1 MSYPGV
7 KLLNYMENI
16 KYDLN
21 SGLKE
26 TGLTFKRQTDHFP
39 QEKSPITHQQCVNL
53 TNTSYDLFLIVAN
66 YWSNTSHLILIWIL
80 LVTNDVE
87 HLCMHFLAIGAPYL

>member
-1 MSYPGV
+1 MSYLEV

-26 TGLTFKRQTDHFP
+26 TGLTFRRLTDHFP
-39 QEKSPITHQQCVNL
+39 QESPITHQQCASL
-53 TNTSYDLFLIVAN
+53 TNTSYDLFD
-66 YWSNTSHLILIWIL
+66 SSRL
-80 LVTNDVE
+80 LE
-87 HLCMHFLAIGAPYL
+87 